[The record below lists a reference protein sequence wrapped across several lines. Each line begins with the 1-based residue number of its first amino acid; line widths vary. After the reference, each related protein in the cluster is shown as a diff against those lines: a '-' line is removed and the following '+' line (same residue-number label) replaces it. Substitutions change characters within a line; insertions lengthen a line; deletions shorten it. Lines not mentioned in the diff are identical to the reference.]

1 MGQAA
6 NPKRIT
12 ETEARAFAKSMAVTP
27 RKLGLVAGLIRG
39 KTAAAALN
47 ALTFSRRRI
56 AGDVKKLLQSA
67 IANAE
72 NNHRLN
78 IDRLVV
84 AEASVGKAFVI
95 KRFSARGRGKS
106 SGIQTFFSNMTIIL
120 REAGTPGSADAKT
133 KNPTAKATAKAA
145 KETATADKPTA
156 KKKTSGGVK
165 APSDK
170 VVTKK
175 PAAKKTAAKKETA

>member
-6 NPKRIT
+6 NPKRT
-12 ETEARAFAKSMAVTP
+12 TATEARAFAKTLRVTP
-27 RKLGLVAGLIRG
+27 RKLGLVAGLIQG

-72 NNHRLN
+72 NNHRLD
-78 IDRLVV
+78 IDKLIVS
-84 AEASVGKAFVI
+84 EASVGKAFVM

-106 SGIQTFFSNMTIIL
+106 AGIHKFFSNMTIIL
-120 REAGTPGSADAKT
+120 REAGTVGSQQAKSEKNTAKKSADKNDGEKTVAK
-133 KNPTAKATAKAA
+133 KSTAKAP
-145 KETATADKPTA
+145 KEKSA
-156 KKKTSGGVK
+156 
-165 APSDK
+165 
-170 VVTKK
+170 K
-175 PAAKKTAAKKETA
+175 PAAKTTKKSTSPNAKKESK

>member
-78 IDRLVV
+78 IDKLVV

-120 REAGTPGSADAKT
+120 REAGTTGSQQPKSLKNKTLGEKALKETSMETKKSGSAKT
-133 KNPTAKATAKAA
+133 TP
-145 KETATADKPTA
+145 D
-156 KKKTSGGVK
+156 
-165 APSDK
+165 
-170 VVTKK
+170 K